1 MARNLG
7 HRIEIL
13 VPVEDARGQRELA
26 RTFDTIMEGTRWSW
40 ALRSDGTWER
50 VQGKKGKATQS
61 LHGAL
66 MRRARAR
73 ARRAGGVS
81 RPR

>member
-1 MARNLG
+1 MARNLD

-13 VPVEDARGQRELA
+13 VPIEDARGQRELA
-26 RTFDTIMEGTRWSW
+26 RTFETIMDDTRWSW
-40 ALRSDGTWER
+40 ALRSDGSWSR
-50 VQGKKGKATQS
+50 VQGKKGKSTQN
-61 LHGAL
+61 LHSAL

>member
-1 MARNLG
+1 MARNLD

-26 RTFDTIMEGTRWSW
+26 RTFESIMEDTRWSW
-40 ALRSDGTWER
+40 ALRSDGFWER
-50 VQGKKGKATQS
+50 VGRKKGKGAQH
-61 LHGAL
+61 LHSAL

-73 ARRAGGVS
+73 AKRAGGGS